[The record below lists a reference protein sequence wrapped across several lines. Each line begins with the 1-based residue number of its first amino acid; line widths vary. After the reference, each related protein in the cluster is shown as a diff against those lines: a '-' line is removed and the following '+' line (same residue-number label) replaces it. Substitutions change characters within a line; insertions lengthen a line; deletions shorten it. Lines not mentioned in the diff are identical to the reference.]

1 MEAQVPEYGSPPSSP
16 LQARR
21 IRYWMNRDSG
31 PSPTRGA
38 IVTLPTSPVGSLVG
52 RTRVKVGPLLRAKL
66 QQKASALKWRLVQ
79 CGNQPISPDGKGRFK
94 LPAKVASARRRAAAA
109 EARKGKSVIEK
120 GDPRAQAPASDD
132 ADDASHDGDDG
143 DSEMSVIV
151 PALAPASAEDEE
163 LEDDDSDAEDD
174 ELETRP
180 ADLGSTITLKRLTK
194 IQRKC
199 PNALY
204 DSKSE
209 KWSCSTC
216 KEAKAMC
223 RFARGLFI
231 RSNKVTSRFIEH
243 DKCKVH
249 NSAVE
254 KLNNATA
261 APTGS

>member
-1 MEAQVPEYGSPPSSP
+1 MPEYGSPPSSP

-66 QQKASALKWRLVQ
+66 QQKANALKWRLVQ

-120 GDPRAQAPASDD
+120 GDPRAEAPASGD
-132 ADDASHDGDDG
+132 ADDASIDGDDG

-151 PALAPASAEDEE
+151 PACPHLHLRLRRTRSLRMMTLTRRTRSLRLDRLIWEARSLLSALPKSSASA
-163 LEDDDSDAEDD
+163 LMRCTIPNQRNGRA
-174 ELETRP
+174 RR
-180 ADLGSTITLKRLTK
+180 ARKQRRCAGSLVVSSS
-194 IQRKC
+194 
-199 PNALY
+199 AL
-204 DSKSE
+204 
-209 KWSCSTC
+209 
-216 KEAKAMC
+216 
-223 RFARGLFI
+223 I
-231 RSNKVTSRFIEH
+231 R
-243 DKCKVH
+243 
-249 NSAVE
+249 
-254 KLNNATA
+254 
-261 APTGS
+261 